1 MNQYVKHAISN
12 GETSLGIELGSTR
25 IKAVLIDNNF
35 SIIASSSYEW
45 ENQLVDGYWTYSPH
59 EMIHGMQEVYRQL
72 RLDVENN
79 YGIVL
84 QKIGSIGCSA
94 MMQGYIALDKAG
106 NLLTPFR
113 TWRNA
118 TTGAAASE
126 LTEKFKFKVPQRWS
140 IAHLYQAIL
149 NNEEHVR
156 NVDYMTTLAGY
167 IHLRLTGNR
176 TLGIC
181 DASGM
186 FPVDESTKQFNE
198 SMLNIFDDLTAGK
211 NLGWN
216 LKDIL
221 PKVNAAGEYAGY
233 LHKAGALLL
242 DPSGNLKAG
251 IPLCPPEGD
260 AGTGMVA
267 TNSVQK
273 RTGNISAGTSI
284 FAMLVL
290 EKDLSAV
297 YPEIDII
304 NTPEGNPVAMV
315 LANNCSSDINAWV
328 GLFAEF
334 YQAMGFEPDIS
345 QIFNVLFNKAM
356 EADADGGGLLS
367 YGYYS
372 AENITGFAKGRP
384 LFVRSAES
392 RFNLANFMRMHLFS
406 AFAAL
411 RIGIDILTQKE
422 HMIIDGILAHG
433 GLFKTPLVGQKMC
446 AAALNVPVSVM
457 ATASEGG
464 AWGMAVLACYSISKA
479 HHESLADYLTN
490 NVFKDLE
497 GQKLYPE
504 PADVDGFTLYM
515 ERYKEGLAI
524 EQAAIDHLVEND
536 KKYQ

>member
-1 MNQYVKHAISN
+1 MNQYIKHAVTN

-45 ENQLVDGYWTYSPH
+45 ENQLVDGYWTYSLD
-59 EMIHGMQEVYRQL
+59 EMIDGLQEVFRQL
-72 RLDVENN
+72 KLDVESR
-79 YGIVL
+79 YGTTL

-94 MMQGYIALDKAG
+94 MMQGYIVLDKAG
-106 NLLTPFR
+106 DLLVPFR

-118 TTGAAASE
+118 TTETAASE

-149 NNEEHVR
+149 DDEEHVGS
-156 NVDYMTTLAGY
+156 VDYITTLSGY
-167 IHLRLTGNR
+167 IHWRLTGNKI
-176 TLGIC
+176 LGIC

-186 FPVDESTKQFNE
+186 FPIDESTRQFKQD
-198 SMLNIFDDLTAGK
+198 MLDIFDDLTSGK

-216 LKDIL
+216 KLKDIL
-221 PKVNAAGEYAGY
+221 PKVSPAGEYAGH
-233 LHKAGALLL
+233 LHEAGALLL

-267 TNSVQK
+267 TNSIQK

-304 NTPEGNPVAMV
+304 NTPDGNPVAMV
-315 LANNCSSDINAWV
+315 LANNCSSDMNAWMS
-328 GLFAEF
+328 LFVEF
-334 YQAMGFEPDIS
+334 YQVMGLKPDTN
-345 QIFNVLFNKAM
+345 QIFNILFNKAM

-384 LFVRSAES
+384 VFIRSAES
-392 RFNLANFMRMHLFS
+392 RFNLANFMRMHLFT

-411 RIGIDILTQKE
+411 RIGIDILTQRE

-433 GLFKTPLVGQKMC
+433 GLFKTPMVGQKIC

-464 AWGMAVLACYSISKA
+464 AWGVAVLACFSIGKT
-479 HHESLADYLTN
+479 HHESLSDYLTN
-490 NVFKDLE
+490 KVFKGVE

-504 PADVDGFTLYM
+504 PADVNGFTLYL

-524 EQAAIDHLVEND
+524 EQAAIDHLVENHR
-536 KKYQ
+536 K

>member
-94 MMQGYIALDKAG
+94 MMQGYITLDKAG

-221 PKVNAAGEYAGY
+221 PKVNVAGKYAGY
-233 LHKAGALLL
+233 LHEVGALLL

-260 AGTGMVA
+260 A
-267 TNSVQK
+267 
-273 RTGNISAGTSI
+273 
-284 FAMLVL
+284 
-290 EKDLSAV
+290 
-297 YPEIDII
+297 
-304 NTPEGNPVAMV
+304 
-315 LANNCSSDINAWV
+315 
-328 GLFAEF
+328 
-334 YQAMGFEPDIS
+334 
-345 QIFNVLFNKAM
+345 
-356 EADADGGGLLS
+356 
-367 YGYYS
+367 
-372 AENITGFAKGRP
+372 
-384 LFVRSAES
+384 
-392 RFNLANFMRMHLFS
+392 
-406 AFAAL
+406 
-411 RIGIDILTQKE
+411 
-422 HMIIDGILAHG
+422 
-433 GLFKTPLVGQKMC
+433 
-446 AAALNVPVSVM
+446 
-457 ATASEGG
+457 
-464 AWGMAVLACYSISKA
+464 
-479 HHESLADYLTN
+479 
-490 NVFKDLE
+490 
-497 GQKLYPE
+497 
-504 PADVDGFTLYM
+504 
-515 ERYKEGLAI
+515 
-524 EQAAIDHLVEND
+524 
-536 KKYQ
+536 

>member
-1 MNQYVKHAISN
+1 MIHNFKHAIIN

-25 IKAVLIDNNF
+25 IKAVLIDRNF
-35 SIIASSSYEW
+35 EIIASSSYEW
-45 ENQLVDGYWTYSPH
+45 ENQLINGYWTYSLD
-59 EMIHGMQEVYRQL
+59 EMIDGLQEVYRQL
-72 RLDVENN
+72 KLDVENS
-79 YGIVL
+79 YGITL

-94 MMQGYIALDKAG
+94 MMQGYIVLDKAG
-106 NLLTPFR
+106 DLLVPFR

-118 TTGAAASE
+118 TTETAASE
-126 LTEKFKFKVPQRWS
+126 LTGKFNFKVPQRWS

-149 NNEEHVR
+149 DGEEHVGR
-156 NVDYMTTLAGY
+156 VDYMTTLSGY
-167 IHLRLTGNR
+167 IHWRLTGNKA
-176 TLGIC
+176 LGIC

-186 FPVDESTKQFNE
+186 FPIDESAKQFNDD
-198 SMLNIFDDLTAGK
+198 MLDIFADLTADK
-211 NLGWN
+211 NFGWN

-221 PKVNAAGEYAGY
+221 PKVCPAGEHAGY

-242 DPSGNLKAG
+242 DPSGNLQAG

-304 NTPEGNPVAMV
+304 NTPDGNPVAMV
-315 LANNCSSDINAWV
+315 LASNGSSDINAWA

-334 YQAMGFEPDIS
+334 YQAMGLKPDMG
-345 QIFNVLFNKAM
+345 QIFNVLFNEAM

-384 LFVRSAES
+384 IFVRSAES
-392 RFNLANFMRMHLFS
+392 RFNLANFMRMHLFT

-422 HMIIDGILAHG
+422 HMNIDGILAHG
-433 GLFKTPLVGQKMC
+433 GLFKTPVVGQKMC
-446 AAALNVPVSVM
+446 ATALNVPVSVM

-464 AWGMAVLACYSISKA
+464 AWGMAVLACFLTNKEQ
-479 HHESLADYLTN
+479 HESLTSYLAN
-490 NVFKDLE
+490 KVFKDIE
-497 GQKLYPE
+497 GQKIYPGSE
-504 PADVDGFTLYM
+504 DLNGFTLYM
-515 ERYKEGLAI
+515 ERYKEGLVI
-524 EQAAIDHLVEND
+524 EQAAIDHLVENW
-536 KKYQ
+536 KK